1 MAYHVSSQLNLEV
14 RPRHLAGPCMAS
26 APVTGGGATRFCL
39 ACNRP
44 LGQGLALAFR
54 GALVEVC
61 ELCYLLGT
69 ITDICSRLQDG
80 GPVQE
85 AIAELRAVYQLLRAL
100 EDSRSA

>member
-1 MAYHVSSQLNLEV
+1 
-14 RPRHLAGPCMAS
+14 MAS
-26 APVTGGGATRFCL
+26 GSATAGSRTRFCL

-44 LGQGLALAFR
+44 LAQGLALAFR

-80 GPVQE
+80 EPLQE

-100 EDSRSA
+100 EDSRSV